1 VGRPSP
7 SERSSHRGLL
17 LVAGLVTVVV
27 VAVVVTRATSG
38 RGADRPAVAGAVA
51 DRGAAQ
57 AAASEESALE
67 AGVALATLMAR
78 LYPLEP
84 AAARA
89 VAEDVASDA
98 YRPTL
103 VVAVDAELVPLQRR
117 VADLAGH
124 PVYRQNVLAVRLD
137 SHAPPRATVSAWVMV
152 IAGQAEV
159 DGNAMATFATVTVE
173 LAFERGAWRLDGTAE
188 VRGPSPQ
195 VGDAPSTVDALV
207 SRLSGFSDW
216 RPRH

>member
-1 VGRPSP
+1 V
-7 SERSSHRGLL
+7 
-17 LVAGLVTVVV
+17 
-27 VAVVVTRATSG
+27 
-38 RGADRPAVAGAVA
+38 
-51 DRGAAQ
+51 
-57 AAASEESALE
+57 E

-78 LYPLEP
+78 LYPLDP

-103 VVAVDAELVPLQRR
+103 VAAVDAELVPLQRR
-117 VADLAGH
+117 VAGLAGQ
-124 PVYRQNVLAVRLD
+124 PVYRQNVLAVRLV
-137 SHAPPRATVSAWVMV
+137 SHAPPRATVSVWVMV
-152 IAGQAEV
+152 VAGQADV

-173 LAFERGAWRLDGTAE
+173 LALERGAWRLDGTTEA
-188 VRGPSPQ
+188 RGPSPQ

-216 RPRH
+216 RPRR